1 MPVATITM
9 RAMREVLA
17 MMVLPLAEDAV
28 ENVMGT
34 R

>member
-9 RAMREVLA
+9 RAMRAVLA
-17 MMVLPLAEDAV
+17 MMMLPSDGDAV
-28 ENVMGT
+28 ENVMGK